1 MLISHRNTEKSVW
14 PDTGF
19 RVAQAAQARP
29 HKISPDT
36 GSLWVP
42 GLCEGLQN
50 DFVKHDVDRQNEHR
64 HGAGPGKWSGALG
77 RSRKDSVPG
86 SSIGFSAGGRG
97 ASGDKAWPSPCV
109 AVHLFELS

>member
-19 RVAQAAQARP
+19 RVAQAAQARR

-64 HGAGPGKWSGALG
+64 HGAGPGERSGALG
-77 RSRKDSVPG
+77 RSRERQR
-86 SSIGFSAGGRG
+86 ARQLHRLLGGRK
-97 ASGDKAWPSPCV
+97 GDLWRQGLAKPVCGCAFV
-109 AVHLFELS
+109 